1 MLCLPLFGCQNG
13 EAGSADEG
21 EGAAAAVNP
30 RAAAADHVD
39 MTAPDSFTVAFQMP
53 DARQFVVKAHRA
65 WSPAGVDRFYTLVE
79 KGYYENVPVYR
90 VIPDYT
96 VEFGLSGVPTLD
108 QSWREKPVQDEPVVG
123 QNTRGAVHFARAGAN
138 SRSMRLIVNL
148 SNNSPYLDTITVGE
162 VKGYPPI
169 GQVIEGLDIVSGF
182 YAGYG
187 ERVSVDTLQMR
198 GNRYLDERFP
208 ALSRIVGARIRD
220 RWGSPTGN

>member
-1 MLCLPLFGCQNG
+1 MLFLPLSGCRNG
-13 EAGSADEG
+13 EAGEG
-21 EGAAAAVNP
+21 GEAGEAAVDS

-39 MTAPDSFTVAFQMP
+39 QTAPDSFTVAFQMP
-53 DARQFVVKAHRA
+53 DARTFVVKAHRA

-79 KGYYENVPVYR
+79 KGYYESVPVYR
-90 VIPDYT
+90 VIPEYQ
-96 VEFGLSGVPTLD
+96 VEFGLSGVPTRD
-108 QSWREKPVQDEPVVG
+108 QSWREKPVPDEPVVG
-123 QNTRGAVHFARAGAN
+123 QNTRGAVSFQRAGPN
-138 SRSMRLIVNL
+138 SRSMRLFVNL

-169 GQVIEGLDIVSGF
+169 GQVIEGMDIVEGF

-208 ALSRIVGARIRD
+208 ALSRIVSARIRD
-220 RWGSPTGN
+220 RW